1 MVYPHFTGKE
11 SEPETW
17 AGFPEASLSV
27 KGRAEPWPPTS
38 LGQIGAYAVAPGIY
52 LAPLPAWEVTL
63 RVEGPQHPALRGD
76 GVELGQGG
84 GVRHGGGVMCRG
96 REVCAR

>member
-17 AGFPEASLSV
+17 PGFPEVSLSV

-38 LGQIGAYAVAPGIY
+38 PGSDRAYAVAPGIY
-52 LAPLPAWEVTL
+52 LGSSARL
-63 RVEGPQHPALRGD
+63 GGDPQS
-76 GVELGQGG
+76 
-84 GVRHGGGVMCRG
+84 
-96 REVCAR
+96 